1 MLRQILKPLARNYGM
16 EQDQFRNYED
26 FAFIF
31 ITEYYIFKLS
41 SLKREMI
48 VVDFSWK
55 HVTPIRLGLVRISQ
69 YG

>member
-48 VVDFSWK
+48 VVDFS
-55 HVTPIRLGLVRISQ
+55 
-69 YG
+69 